1 MFTTLSFTTTNTH
14 LAYRLYENPAAEQ
27 GRTLVLLHGAGVGGL
42 LTWGDFMPH
51 LQHWRRVVIPDLK
64 GMGDSYGLNRAET
77 ATSIAEL
84 SEDIVQLL
92 VTLQLE
98 DFDLVGYSLGGLVS
112 LMVNAHLKQEERKQK
127 ERKQETLPP
136 NTATPLKLSSPQ
148 VKKMALLEPAGLDRQ
163 ALTDLIA
170 LRSRYKEAA
179 HTIRATGDVEQGIA
193 HFVDSVAPNR
203 RKHPVAE
210 ATTQSRLAH
219 RPLGFAYALDAVTDF
234 VESHQQQVDIRT
246 ELLSAAPPTLL
257 FAGELSHA
265 LLQDYH
271 GLLATSYE
279 GWHSEVIKGT
289 DHSLPFQK
297 PRQIAKKL
305 NNWFA

>member
-1 MFTTLSFTTTNTH
+1 MFTTFSLQTNKTH
-14 LAYRLYENPAAEQ
+14 LTYRVHEKQDRQQ
-27 GRTLVLLHGAGVGGL
+27 GKTLVLIHGAGVGGE
-42 LTWGDFMPH
+42 LTWKEFLPH
-51 LQHWRRVVIPDLK
+51 LQHWQRIIVPDLK
-64 GMGDSYGLNRAET
+64 GMGDSYSLDQQET

-84 SEDIVQLL
+84 SQDIVCLL
-92 VTLQLE
+92 EALQLE
-98 DFDLVGYSLGGLVS
+98 HFDLVGYSLGGLVS
-112 LMVNAHLKQEERKQK
+112 LMVNNELTKKTNKR
-127 ERKQETLPP
+127 
-136 NTATPLKLSSPQ
+136 TAQ
-148 VKKMALLEPAGLDRQ
+148 VNKMALLEPAGLDREQ
-163 ALTDLIA
+163 LADMIN

-234 VESHQQQVDIRT
+234 AESHQQDPTMRT
-246 ELLSAAPPTLL
+246 TLLNAAPATLL
-257 FAGELSHA
+257 FAGELSHTLLQQYHA
-265 LLQDYH
+265 LLAQQY
-271 GLLATSYE
+271 S
-279 GWHSEVIKGT
+279 GWQNAVIKGT

-305 NNWFA
+305 NEWFS